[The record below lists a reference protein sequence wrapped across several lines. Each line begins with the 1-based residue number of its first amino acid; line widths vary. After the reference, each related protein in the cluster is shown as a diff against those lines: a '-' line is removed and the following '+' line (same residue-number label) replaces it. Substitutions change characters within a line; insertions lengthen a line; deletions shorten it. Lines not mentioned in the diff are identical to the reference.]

1 VSLRLLFSVQASDE
15 IDAAVTWLGEHYGDV
30 SEQWYTNLKAAL
42 AELKEHPERHP
53 LSDDSALATVRV
65 REMLFGRRRRT
76 YRVWYRVEGDAVR
89 ILSVRHHSQG
99 PIGLSDLPI

>member
-1 VSLRLLFSVQASDE
+1 MSLRLLLSVQASDQ
-15 IDAAVTWLGEHYGDV
+15 IDAAVTWIAEHYGGG
-30 SEQWYTNLKAAL
+30 EQWYDQLTAAF
-42 AELKEHPERHP
+42 AELTVRPERWP
-53 LSDDSALATVRV
+53 LSDDPDMVAARV

-99 PIGLSDLPI
+99 PITASDLPI